1 MQTPTIGFTGQLIC
15 LRALGQEDLPLL
27 HSWETDPDGWLSNGT
42 VNPPSKDFIH
52 SYISASTRHILE
64 TGSMSLI
71 IEKLGT
77 KEAIGHLVLYDYSPI
92 HRRLA
97 VGVYIDS
104 HHRMQGFGS
113 EAIGL
118 ATRYAFEKLRC
129 DQVYAEVLAYNS
141 HSQHM
146 LSSLGFH
153 HTATLPRWHW
163 WDSRYED
170 LYYYQKWNE

>member
-1 MQTPTIGFTGQLIC
+1 MQTPIIGFTGQLIC

-27 HSWETDPDGWLSNGT
+27 HSWENDPDGWLSNGT
-42 VNPPSKDFIH
+42 VNPLSKDFIQ

-77 KEAIGHLVLYDYSPI
+77 KEAVGHLVLYDYSPI

-153 HTATLPRWHW
+153 HTAVGL
-163 WDSRYED
+163 
-170 LYYYQKWNE
+170 

>member
-1 MQTPTIGFTGQLIC
+1 MQTPIIGFTGQLIC

-27 HSWETDPDGWLSNGT
+27 HSWENDPDGWLSNGT
-42 VNPPSKDFIH
+42 VNPLSKDFIQ

-77 KEAIGHLVLYDYSPI
+77 KEAVGHLVLYDYSPI

-153 HTATLPRWHW
+153 HTATLPR
-163 WDSRYED
+163 
-170 LYYYQKWNE
+170 

>member
-1 MQTPTIGFTGQLIC
+1 MQTPIIGFTGQLIC

-27 HSWETDPDGWLSNGT
+27 HSWENDPDGWLSNGT
-42 VNPPSKDFIH
+42 VNPLSKDFIQ

-77 KEAIGHLVLYDYSPI
+77 KEAVGHLVLYDYSPI

-118 ATRYAFEKLRC
+118 ATRYA
-129 DQVYAEVLAYNS
+129 LAYNS

>member
-1 MQTPTIGFTGQLIC
+1 MQTPIIGFTGQLIC

-27 HSWETDPDGWLSNGT
+27 HSWENDPDGWLSNGT
-42 VNPPSKDFIH
+42 VNPLSKDFIQ

-77 KEAIGHLVLYDYSPI
+77 KEAVGHLVLYDYTPI

-141 HSQHM
+141 HSQDRK
-146 LSSLGFH
+146 SVV
-153 HTATLPRWHW
+153 
-163 WDSRYED
+163 
-170 LYYYQKWNE
+170 

>member
-1 MQTPTIGFTGQLIC
+1 
-15 LRALGQEDLPLL
+15 
-27 HSWETDPDGWLSNGT
+27 
-42 VNPPSKDFIH
+42 
-52 SYISASTRHILE
+52 
-64 TGSMSLI
+64 MSLI

-77 KEAIGHLVLYDYSPI
+77 KEAVGHLVLYDYSPI

>member
-15 LRALGQEDLPLL
+15 LRALGQEDLSLL
-27 HSWETDPDGWLSNGT
+27 HSWENDPDGWLSNGT
-42 VNPPSKDFIH
+42 VNPLSKDFIQ

-77 KEAIGHLVLYDYSPI
+77 KEAVGHLVLYDYSPI

-97 VGVYIDS
+97 VGFYIDS
-104 HHRMQGFGS
+104 QGFGS